1 MNTNQLKRFAT
12 EARANLMAGV
22 KRRVHALGFDADGH
36 VKAGMEPELVQGATL
51 WNKQELP
58 ESFYGQWNKL
68 RELLHDHGIK
78 EVVEEAAYTWFNR
91 LMAIRILTMNRLCD
105 EILTFDASA
114 GMPRLLANARLGIV
128 PDMDAQQERHFR
140 KLMEDDNLV
149 SDQFAAVL
157 SAWCHNNPII
167 SACFGSISD
176 YVELLLPANI
186 AQEGGFLSLM
196 NDTPFITKE
205 DYRSAELIGWLYQFY
220 ISDRKDEVFAKK
232 GKVEADEIPAATQIF
247 TPNWIVKYM
256 VENTVIPQVDA
267 PQEIIDN
274 AKYLVKEAAECD
286 RKVELE
292 DLKVADLACGSGHI
306 LNECFNLLFDLYRK
320 EAYSRHEAI
329 EEIFTK
335 NLMGIDLDLRAKQ
348 LATFSLLLK
357 ACIMGRDEDDPDTYF
372 ADAHCLPHVL
382 TVPELS
388 NEMLSGDE
396 QMIAGYL
403 HHFFLGSETSDAR
416 DELVEAI
423 KLVKY
428 APSLGSI
435 IKFNLSSS
443 TRRQL
448 EETVEHWKS
457 QSHLPEAIKEGLPV
471 MDFILALT
479 DSYDAIV
486 MNPPYMGSGRFDD
499 VLSKYVAGGG
509 KGKEK
514 TEANYPDSKA
524 DLFAIFMDVAY
535 DRLKDGGRYGMINM
549 QSWMFLS
556 SFEKLRTRILKEQTI
571 SSMLHL
577 GPRTFDELSGE
588 VVQNTA
594 FVIEKTKPTEETTG
608 TYFRL
613 VDGKNCGAKEVMIRD
628 GLISRTKGIVYS
640 FVSQFEYAK
649 IPASA
654 IGYWLN
660 TSSVNLFGSESLSH
674 YLFAGHGILTGHD
687 EGMIRY
693 WRDINFKLL
702 DLNCCSRKDLE
713 TQSKI
718 YVPLSKGGTYRKWYG
733 NNELV
738 LKYDDKTIQEMSRYP
753 KFTLQ
758 NSERYF
764 TEGLSW
770 SFELVHGDL
779 SVRYLPK
786 GFIFHHRGPVIQSK
800 HKGISDLMCLGF
812 LCSKVPGYFL
822 RILNPTISC
831 SAGVVNKIPIK
842 DKDKWPSS
850 LVNDCISISRR
861 DWDAHETSWDFKE
874 NELVRIFKDNGWGPL
889 QTVIEEYKNEWSR
902 LFNQLHA
909 NEEELN
915 RQFID
920 IYGLKDELSPEV
932 PLNEVTILQQGEVKV
947 TDQYTLTTEDDT
959 ILTDEKGRQLTV
971 TGDTYL
977 DWQDDVIIK
986 QLISYMVGVWM
997 GRYRLDRPGLNIAHP
1012 NPTEEEMADNEVNGH
1027 SLTIDSDAII
1037 PILPKDAPFPDNLVN
1052 YVEKFVRTV
1061 FDEEDA
1067 NENLNF
1073 IETCL
1078 GKSIEAYLD
1087 KDFWKDHKKM
1097 YQNRPIYWLFSSKK
1111 GAFKAVVYVH
1121 RMDKYTVEQVR
1132 AKYLLPYIG
1141 YTERQIKSLEK
1152 REGSISTAER
1162 KELDRR
1168 RAELIDMRE
1177 YHDRLQQRAA
1187 EVAAWPDFIDL
1198 DDGIIANYAKFGDIL
1213 TKIK

>member
-22 KRRVHALGFDADGH
+22 KRRVHALGFDADGR

-58 ESFYGQWNKL
+58 ESFYGQWTAL
-68 RELLHDHGIK
+68 RDRLANHGIK

-114 GMPRLLANARLGIV
+114 RMPRLLANARLGMV

-149 SDQFAAVL
+149 YDQFAAVL

-196 NDTPFITKE
+196 NDTSFITKE

-256 VENTVIPQVDA
+256 VENTIIPQVDA

-274 AKYLVKEAAECD
+274 AKYLVKESAECD

-335 NLMGIDLDLRAKQ
+335 NLLGIDLDLRAKQ

-357 ACIMGRDEDDPDTYF
+357 ACIWGRDVDNPDTYF
-372 ADAHCLPHVL
+372 ADAHCLPKVL
-382 TVPELS
+382 TVPELA
-388 NEMLSGDE
+388 NEMLSGDD

-403 HHFFLGSETSDAR
+403 HHFFLGSETNDAR

-423 KLVKY
+423 KLVKD

-448 EETVEHWKS
+448 EETVAHWKS

-471 MDFILALT
+471 MDFILVLT
-479 DSYDAIV
+479 DTYDAIIA
-486 MNPPYMGSGRFDD
+486 NPPYMGAGKFNEI
-499 VLSKYVAGGG
+499 LSAFA
-509 KGKEK
+509 K
-514 TEANYPDSKA
+514 TNYPDSKN
-524 DLFAIFMDVAY
+524 DLFAIFIEQML
-535 DRLKDGGRYGMINM
+535 RLTKEKGRVGCITME
-549 QSWMFLS
+549 SWMFLS
-556 SFEKLRTRILKEQTI
+556 SYERLRTKLLENFFISSLGHFGWHIIGIAFGTAMAIFEKSKSNGRKGLYSYLTI
-571 SSMLHL
+571 DDINSE
-577 GPRTFDELSGE
+577 PNIPF
-588 VVQNTA
+588 
-594 FVIEKTKPTEETTG
+594 
-608 TYFRL
+608 TYPKKDNGR
-613 VDGKNCGAKEVMIRD
+613 
-628 GLISRTKGIVYS
+628 YS
-640 FVSQFEYAK
+640 IIDQSQFEQIPGSPIAYYASEQIRACFSAPKIGSIAATRLGMATADNNLFLRLFWEVDKIKSRLNANSNKSNVGFPSKWFPYAK
-649 IPASA
+649 
-654 IGYWLN
+654 G
-660 TSSVNLFGSESLSH
+660 GS
-674 YLFAGHGILTGHD
+674 
-687 EGMIRY
+687 
-693 WRDINFKLL
+693 
-702 DLNCCSRKDLE
+702 
-713 TQSKI
+713 
-718 YVPLSKGGTYRKWYG
+718 YRKWNGNLEYLVNWENNGHDIMNFADERGKIRSHNYNLDYIFKKGITWSALSSGKTGFRVIEGALFDNAGSSLFPFEG
-733 NNELV
+733 NNYLYV
-738 LKYDDKTIQEMSRYP
+738 IALLNSAIFPYLMS
-753 KFTLQ
+753 TLSETYNYQ
-758 NSERYF
+758 PGNIGSIPFIKKNSINL
-764 TEGLSW
+764 T
-770 SFELVHGDL
+770 
-779 SVRYLPK
+779 PAK
-786 GFIFHHRGPVIQSK
+786 ANIAISK
-800 HKGISDLMCLGF
+800 K
-812 LCSKVPGYFL
+812 
-822 RILNPTISC
+822 
-831 SAGVVNKIPIK
+831 
-842 DKDKWPSS
+842 
-850 LVNDCISISRR
+850 
-861 DWDAHETSWDFKE
+861 DWDAHETSWDFQQS
-874 NELVRIFKDNGWGPL
+874 ELLGIDEDKAIKIVNDFCNVRGVCIDMAPPQPNSLEWA
-889 QTVIEEYKNEWSR
+889 TSMYKMKWEANF
-902 LFNQLHA
+902 FNLHA

-915 RQFID
+915 RRFIE
-920 IYGLKDELSPEV
+920 IYGLQDELTPDV
-932 PLNEVTILQQGEVKV
+932 PLNEVTILQQGEITVK
-947 TDQYTLTTEDDT
+947 
-959 ILTDEKGRQLTV
+959 DENLS
-971 TGDTYL
+971 
-977 DWQDDVIIK
+977 WNDDVIIK
-986 QLISYMVGVWM
+986 QFISYIVGVWM

-1012 NPTEEEMADNEVNGH
+1012 NPTREEMADNHVNGQT
-1027 SLTIDSDAII
+1027 LAIDSDAII
-1037 PILPKDAPFPDNLVN
+1037 PILPKDAPFPDNLEN
-1052 YVEKFVRTV
+1052 YIEKFVRMV
-1061 FDEEDA
+1061 FGEEAA

-1078 GKSIEAYLD
+1078 GKSIGAYLE

-1111 GAFKAVVYVH
+1111 GAFKTIVYVH

-1141 YTERQIKSLEK
+1141 FTERQIESLEK
-1152 REGSISTAER
+1152 REGSLSTAER

-1168 RAELIDMRE
+1168 RSELADMRE
-1177 YHDRLQQRAA
+1177 YYDRLQQRAA